1 MSGIVEQLGASLSQ
15 TGSLLSLV
23 NATHCYDLA
32 VLRTGGMILALMG
45 WVVTLI
51 WMGVRRSSAL

>member
-1 MSGIVEQLGASLSQ
+1 MSGIVEQLGASFCQ

-23 NATHCYDLA
+23 NATHCYDPA

-45 WVVTLI
+45 LVVTLI